1 MTCHH
6 AMQCYGMT
14 IRLVKWHFFFLP
26 DLKRGCPTTIV
37 IGDIHHICTYYKHQ

>member
-14 IRLVKWHFFFLP
+14 IRLVKWPFFFLP

-37 IGDIHHICTYYKHQ
+37 IGNIHHICTYYKHQ